1 MTADRRAIGLV
12 TANIDLGV
20 APAVWS
26 GVLAAARHHDVDLIC
41 FPGGE
46 IGAAERPANAVYH
59 LVTPGLVDGL
69 ICWASALG
77 LPERHPRAEKFGR
90 RFGRVPM
97 VCLNGAIGA
106 QRPLTL
112 DSYQGMCR
120 AIDHL
125 IGEHGRRDLA
135 FLQGPVRNPV
145 TADRLRAYH
154 DTLDRYK
161 IRPDRALVS
170 PPVDFRRDAG
180 AAAMRVLLD
189 ARGLVPGRDFT
200 ALVACSDFLAA
211 EAIGVLTERGV
222 RVPEDVAV
230 IGFNDSPEARFCS
243 PPLTSVSMPFAE
255 LGRQAVETL
264 LSRLGGDPA
273 RGRSAP
279 VAELV
284 VRRSCGCAGESPV
297 VSREFAGFPATLRK
311 HGISQEAGRLLL
323 SEFRAALADDS
334 SADFPGLAVRMADG
348 GDADAWDETILALH
362 QHTGAG
368 PEASELI
375 SRARIAVAGNARRM
389 LEYERWQTEQM
400 AQRLRETGVALSS
413 VGDERDLTSVL
424 ARQLPLLGVGD
435 WKLSI
440 GPATA
445 LTRTDVLHRDRRST
459 WIAVPLQVRDEPLG
473 IGLFEAGPPDGGFY
487 RALGEQ
493 ISSAVQD
500 IRLFR
505 EVEAAEE
512 ADSVKTSLLG
522 KMTEELRAPVEAILK
537 ESAGVLAA
545 GPPPEVRD
553 ALSRIAAGAEYQLG
567 VLGDLLELADAELD
581 SLKLCAGLIDPR
593 ALLAEVFGVVGPGRL
608 PLIEADGQRLRQA
621 LLTLSRSVGRRARPT
636 VEADVL
642 PPHLRIRISYEG
654 TGTPRGGLGLSIA
667 RRLIALHNGSLR
679 FETGSAGGTFHL
691 FLPLPGPQGQAVA
704 DESADS
710 LLCVADGPAAEE
722 AIAAAGLAGLSV
734 LKLGTGDDVAAV
746 LDENRP
752 AAVAWDTAALRP
764 EHWAVLRQLHDHPKL
779 RRTPFLAY
787 AAGHGRDLHEV
798 ITAVRPV
805 ELGGLAVIA
814 DPDPRVQAGTQQ
826 LIAQLQ
832 PGHLALTAPDGA
844 TALSLIGHDV
854 PNLLILARQLR
865 DMDAFDVLERLHGD
879 TRLSDVPALVLSG
892 DELTYDDIRRA
903 APHARTV
910 LLGKGILSDAETI
923 KLLRRLLDPGT
934 GRRAPNRQ
942 EVQRAVVYLHQNYQ
956 HQITRRQVA
965 KAAEMSEDY
974 LSRRFHRELCVSPW
988 EYLTRLRI
996 ARAKE
1001 RLQETDDS
1009 IQAIARQVGFH
1020 DRAYF
1025 SRIFRKHTGV
1035 PPQNYRCLR
1044 LTS

>member
-1 MTADRRAIGLV
+1 MTGYRRAIGLV

-20 APAVWS
+20 APAVFS
-26 GVLAAARHHDVDLIC
+26 GVLAAARRHDVDLIC

-46 IGAAERPANAVYH
+46 IGTADQPANAVYH

-112 DSYQGMCR
+112 DSYQGMCK

-125 IGEHGRRDLA
+125 IDVHDRRDLA

-170 PPVDFRRDAG
+170 SPVEFRRDAG

-189 ARGLVPGRDFT
+189 ARGLEPGRDFT
-200 ALVACSDFLAA
+200 GLVACSDFLAA
-211 EAIGVLTERGV
+211 EAIAVLTERGV

-255 LGRQAVETL
+255 LGGQAVETL
-264 LSRLGGDPA
+264 LSRLGGGPA

-284 VRRSCGCAGESPV
+284 LRRSCGCAGEQPA
-297 VSREFAGFPATLRK
+297 RECAGFSATVRK
-311 HGISQEAGRLLL
+311 HGIPAEIGRRLET
-323 SEFRAALADDS
+323 EFRAALAGDS
-334 SADFPGLAVRMADG
+334 SADFPAFAAKMAEG
-348 GDADAWDETILALH
+348 GDADAWDEILFALDRE
-362 QHTGAG
+362 GG
-368 PEASELI
+368 RELI
-375 SRARIAVAGNARRM
+375 SQARIAVAGNARRL
-389 LEYERWQTEQM
+389 LEYERWQAEQN

-413 VGDERDLTSVL
+413 VVDERDLTAVL

-440 GPATA
+440 GPATV
-445 LTRTDVLHRDRRST
+445 LTRSDVLHRDRRST

-512 ADSVKTSLLG
+512 ADSAKTSLLG
-522 KMTEELRAPVEAILK
+522 KMTEELRAPVEAILR
-537 ESAGVLAA
+537 ESAGALAA

-553 ALSRIAAGAEYQLG
+553 ALNRITAGAEYQLG

-593 ALLAEVFGVVGPGRL
+593 ELLAEVFGEQGPGRL

-621 LLTLSRSVGRRARPT
+621 LLTLSRSLGHRARRT

-691 FLPLPGPQGQAVA
+691 FLPLPGPRGRALP
-704 DESADS
+704 DEAADS
-710 LLCVADGPAAEE
+710 LLCVADGPAPEE
-722 AIAAAGLAGLSV
+722 AVAAAGLAGLSV

-746 LDENRP
+746 VDENRP
-752 AAVAWDTAALRP
+752 AAVAWDTTALRP

-787 AAGHGRDLHEV
+787 AAAHGRDLHEV
-798 ITAVRPV
+798 IAAVRPV
-805 ELGGLAVIA
+805 ELAGLAVIA
-814 DPDPRVQAGTQQ
+814 DPDPRAQAGTQQ
-826 LIAQLQ
+826 LIAQLR

-854 PNLLILARQLR
+854 PNLLILSRQLR

-879 TRLSDVPALVLSG
+879 ARLSDLPALVLSG
-892 DELTYDDIRRA
+892 DELTYDDVRRA

-923 KLLRRLLDPGT
+923 TLLRRLLDPK
-934 GRRAPNRQ
+934 RPPNRQ

-1035 PPQNYRCLR
+1035 PPQSFRCLR
-1044 LTS
+1044 R

>member
-1 MTADRRAIGLV
+1 MTGYRRAIGLV
-12 TANIDLGV
+12 TANIELGV
-20 APAVWS
+20 APAVFS
-26 GVLAAARHHDVDLIC
+26 GVLAAARRHDVDLIC

-46 IGAAERPANAVYH
+46 IGTAEQPANAVYH

-77 LPERHPRAEKFGR
+77 LPERHPRAERFER

-97 VCLNGAIGA
+97 VCLNGAVGA
-106 QRPLTL
+106 HRPLTL
-112 DSYQGMCR
+112 DSYQGMCK

-125 IGEHGRRDLA
+125 IGVHDRRELA

-154 DTLDRYK
+154 DTLGRYK
-161 IRPDRALVS
+161 IRADRALVS
-170 PPVDFRRDAG
+170 PPVEFRRDAG

-189 ARGLVPGRDFT
+189 ARGLEPGRDFT
-200 ALVACSDFLAA
+200 GLVACSDFLAA
-211 EAIGVLTERGV
+211 EAIAVLTERGV

-230 IGFNDSPEARFCS
+230 IGFNDSPEARFCA

-255 LGRQAVETL
+255 LGRLAVETL

-284 VRRSCGCAGESPV
+284 LRRSCGCAGEQPEA
-297 VSREFAGFPATLRK
+297 RECAGFPATLRK
-311 HGISQEAGRLLL
+311 HGIPAETGRRLRA
-323 SEFRAALADDS
+323 EFEAALAGEP
-334 SADFPGLAVRMADG
+334 ADFPAMAAQMAEG
-348 GDADAWDETILALH
+348 GDADAWDEILLALGGES
-362 QHTGAG
+362 GA
-368 PEASELI
+368 ELVT
-375 SRARIAVAGNARRM
+375 RARLAVAGNARRL
-389 LEYERWQTEQM
+389 LEYERWQADQR

-413 VGDERDLTSVL
+413 VVDERDLTGVL
-424 ARQLPLLGVGD
+424 ARQLPQLGVGD

-445 LTRTDVLHRDRRST
+445 LTRSDVLHRDRRST

-522 KMTEELRAPVEAILK
+522 KMAEELRAPVEAIL
-537 ESAGVLAA
+537 SDAAGALAA
-545 GPPPEVRD
+545 GPPRPVAD
-553 ALSRIAAGAEYQLG
+553 LLNRITAGAEYQLG

-581 SLKLCAGLIDPR
+581 SLKLHAGLIDPR
-593 ALLAEVFGVVGPGRL
+593 APLAEVFGECGLGRL

-621 LLTLSRSVGRRARPT
+621 LLTLRRSLGPRARRT

-642 PPHLRIRISYEG
+642 PPHLRIRISYQG

-667 RRLIALHNGSLR
+667 RRLIALHHGSLR

-691 FLPLPGPQGQAVA
+691 FLPLPGPQGRALPDDA
-704 DESADS
+704 ADS

-722 AIAAAGLAGLSV
+722 AVAAAGLAGLSV

-746 LDENRP
+746 VDENRP

-779 RRTPFLAY
+779 ARTPFLAY
-787 AAGHGRDLHEV
+787 AAGHGRDLREV

-805 ELGGLAVIA
+805 ELAGLAVIA
-814 DPDPRVQAGTQQ
+814 DPDPRAQAGTQQ
-826 LIAQLQ
+826 LIAQLH

-879 TRLSDVPALVLSG
+879 ARLSDLPALVLGG
-892 DELTYDDIRRA
+892 DELCYDDVRRA

-923 KLLRRLLDPGT
+923 TLLRRLLDPG
-934 GRRAPNRQ
+934 RRPPNRQ
-942 EVQRAVVYLHQNYQ
+942 EVARAVVYLHQNYQ

-974 LSRRFHRELCVSPW
+974 LSRRFHRELGVSPW

-996 ARAKE
+996 ARAKQ
-1001 RLQETDDS
+1001 RLQETGDS

-1035 PPQNYRCLR
+1035 PPQSFRCLR
-1044 LTS
+1044 R